1 MVRQTDNKALFH
13 PVDIGSVKIG
23 GNLFLAPLAGYTDRA
38 FRSVCIEHGASFTY
52 TEMVSAEGLAR
63 ESENTETLLLRAE
76 NEAQLGVQIFM
87 DDASVV
93 QRSIERLQLSN
104 PTVVDINCGCP
115 VPKVVKIGAGS
126 ALLKEPQKIHDIVAV
141 LKRSMQ
147 VPVSV
152 KIRLGWDANS
162 INYWETTDAAL
173 SAGADMITMHAR
185 TRAMGYSGSAD
196 WEALADLKNLVAKKT
211 PHVPVFGSGDLFTP
225 LSARNLLEQSNIDG
239 VMFARGALGNPFI
252 FTDTYNLLM
261 YGEEAPFHL
270 VEERVS
276 VLLRQLYRMGNN
288 VGEKLACREMRKH
301 AAAYLKG
308 IPHAS
313 KAKQALVTSSTFTD
327 YEEVCEQLVHESHTQ
342 L

>member
-1 MVRQTDNKALFH
+1 MAHGKTNVTLYH
-13 PVDIGSVKIG
+13 PVNIGNITID

-63 ESENTETLLLRAE
+63 GSEHTEKLLTRAE
-76 NEAQLGVQIFM
+76 NEPLLGVQIFM
-87 DDASVV
+87 DEASVA

-126 ALLKEPQKIHDIVAV
+126 ALLREPQKIHDIVAI
-141 LKRSMQ
+141 LKKSMN

-152 KIRLGWDANS
+152 KIRLGWDVQT

-185 TRAMGYSGSAD
+185 TRAMGYSGTAD
-196 WEALADLKNLVAKKT
+196 WEALADLKSFVTKRN
-211 PHVPVFGSGDLFTP
+211 PQVPVFGSGDLFTP
-225 LSARNLLEQSNIDG
+225 LAAKNLLEQTHIDG

-252 FTDTYNLLM
+252 FTDTYNLLIH
-261 YGEEAPFHL
+261 GEDAPFHQ

-276 VLLRQLYRMGNN
+276 VLLRQLDRMGKD
-288 VGEKLACREMRKH
+288 VGERLACREMRKH

-313 KAKQALVTSSTFTD
+313 KAKQALVTSSSFSD
-327 YEEVCEQLVHESHTQ
+327 YEEVCKELVEESRNAW
-342 L
+342 